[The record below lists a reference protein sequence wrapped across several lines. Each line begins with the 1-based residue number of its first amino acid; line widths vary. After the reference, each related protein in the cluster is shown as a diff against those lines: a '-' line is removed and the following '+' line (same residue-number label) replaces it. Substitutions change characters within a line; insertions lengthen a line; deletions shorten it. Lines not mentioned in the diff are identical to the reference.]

1 MQWFFAILFVLIG
14 ASAVQAES
22 TLRALTALM
31 QENLDAC
38 TVEDMPRLMATMSA
52 EMPQRELFE
61 EQTRA
66 EWESSNL
73 YHKLDEIKI
82 VRWRQVRAPYLVAIV
97 TQTITPTTTLQAEEP
112 FESDE
117 PNAELSHTF
126 SLRTRTPQTRSTM
139 LFKKERGKWK
149 IVAGLDEPQAI
160 DACPDGNCRWPA
172 PN

>member
-1 MQWFFAILFVLIG
+1 MRLFVAVLFVLIG
-14 ASAVQAES
+14 ASVQAES
-22 TLRALTALM
+22 TLSALTALM

-38 TVEDMPRLMATMSA
+38 TVEDMPRLMATMSV

-82 VRWRQVRAPYLVAIV
+82 VRWRQVSAPYLVAVV
-97 TQTITPTTTLQAEEP
+97 TQTISPNAAFQAEEP
-112 FESDE
+112 EGDE
-117 PNAELSHTF
+117 PDEDLSHTF

-149 IVAGLDEPQAI
+149 IVAGLDEPVPVE
-160 DACPDGNCRWPA
+160 DCPDGNCRWPRQ
-172 PN
+172 N